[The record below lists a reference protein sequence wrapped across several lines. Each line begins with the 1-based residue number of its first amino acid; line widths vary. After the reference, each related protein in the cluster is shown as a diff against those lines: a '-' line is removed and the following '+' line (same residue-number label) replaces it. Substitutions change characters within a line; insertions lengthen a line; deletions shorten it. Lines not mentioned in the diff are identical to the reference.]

1 MKVKREFVSEM
12 EQQNRQRFLDEN
24 QQLGYAEVKRIDE
37 EKNTKLVVEEKLA
50 METLE
55 NNQGNQIYHFYY

>member
-1 MKVKREFVSEM
+1 M

-24 QQLGYAEVKRIDE
+24 QQLEYAQIKKNDE
-37 EKNTKLVVEEKLA
+37 EKKTKLVEEEKLI

>member
-1 MKVKREFVSEM
+1 M

-24 QQLGYAEVKRIDE
+24 QQLEYAQIKKNDE
-37 EKNTKLVVEEKLA
+37 EKKTKLVEEEKLI

-55 NNQGNQIYHFYY
+55 NNQGNQIYHFYYWLFNFEYLM